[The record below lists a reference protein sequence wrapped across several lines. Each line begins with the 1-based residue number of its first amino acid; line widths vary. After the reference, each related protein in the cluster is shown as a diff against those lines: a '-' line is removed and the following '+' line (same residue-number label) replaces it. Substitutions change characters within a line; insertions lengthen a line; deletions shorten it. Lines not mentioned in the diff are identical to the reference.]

1 MSSIDTIITQL
12 EALGF
17 ENPANDSIYGMIA
30 QAIGET
36 LDNVL
41 TEFDNTQNAILNTIN
56 TQRYGKAGYYQAVA
70 LAFQYGYDLT
80 PAVGNLDPTYATIDA
95 TAQIVVQAA
104 FQNNS
109 GALSMKVAAQNA
121 VTGLIIPLNGIQLP
135 AFISYFINFQ
145 IPGLP
150 ISVVSLSGNIF
161 AYSSV
166 CTFNAGYNQTNL
178 QTNLAAALIA
188 FQTAFNTGNFN
199 GTLYTDAL
207 SSYVKANVPGVIDY
221 YIYNTTI
228 DGAAFLGS
236 TLLIAGYYNYSTSN
250 TTQYNPISG

>member
-12 EALGF
+12 EALEF
-17 ENPANDSIYGMIA
+17 ENPSNDSVYGMIA
-30 QAIGET
+30 QAIGEV

-41 TEFDNTQNAILNTIN
+41 TEFSNTQNAILDTIN
-56 TQRYGKAGYYQAVA
+56 TQRYGKAGYYQKVA
-70 LAFQYGYDLT
+70 LAFQYGYDLI
-80 PAVGNLDPTYATIDA
+80 PAVGNLDPVYAIIDT

-121 VTGLIIPLNGIQLP
+121 ITGLLIQLNALQLP

-150 ISVVSLSGNIF
+150 VSVVSLSGNVF
-161 AYSSV
+161 AYNSV

-178 QTNLAAALIA
+178 QSNLAATLIA
-188 FQTAFNTGNFN
+188 FQISSQTGNFN
-199 GTLYTDAL
+199 GTLYADAL
-207 SSYVKANVPGVIDY
+207 STYVKANVPGVVDY

-228 DGAAFLGS
+228 DGSVFLGS
-236 TLLIAGYYNYSTSN
+236 TLLTAGYFNYSTNN
-250 TTQYNPISG
+250 TTQFNPISG